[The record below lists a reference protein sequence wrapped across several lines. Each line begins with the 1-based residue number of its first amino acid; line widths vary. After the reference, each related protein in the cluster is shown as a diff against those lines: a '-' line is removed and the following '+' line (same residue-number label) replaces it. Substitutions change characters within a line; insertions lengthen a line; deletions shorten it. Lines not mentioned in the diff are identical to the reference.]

1 MLINHNLPILQ
12 RDSNA
17 IALLLFDKPL
27 LLCFI
32 EKGLY
37 RINST
42 DNIFKRKYEKVSE
55 CSSTRQKVLLIVVL
69 MHLNTR
75 VKKGCLFVSF
85 FLCSV
90 KILKLLY
97 LVGISPF
104 YLPTQFLKCI
114 YRYQL
119 QSNWNNIGLHYYFSY
134 SYKILIPNHI

>member
-1 MLINHNLPILQ
+1 MVSYFVMKYLMLINHTMAILQ
-12 RDSNA
+12 PDFNT
-17 IALLLFDKPL
+17 IALLLFEIPL

-55 CSSTRQKVLLIVVL
+55 CSITWQKVLLIVVL

-104 YLPTQFLKCI
+104 YLLTPFLKCI
-114 YRYQL
+114 YKYRL
-119 QSNWNNIGLHYYFSY
+119 QSNT
-134 SYKILIPNHI
+134 NHIQ